1 MDYMPLLGK
10 AKTSSLKPISCGLCG
25 LFRCAKTTAVLP
37 LNLTLDLLA
46 ATNTDMWRG
55 GFWGGAELH

>member
-1 MDYMPLLGK
+1 M
-10 AKTSSLKPISCGLCG
+10 
-25 LFRCAKTTAVLP
+25 AVLP